1 MIYSCKPLPDRST
14 AGEGWTS
21 LREAVSSE
29 RVNRPAGCKTG
40 DLAVPNRLVRLFQPP
55 RPGRERFRAA
65 RCRAPLRR
73 DRFKVSDHAVPHGQ
87 SPRVTRAMAVNAIGP
102 SGSVGAEPGFLRH
115 RRVVKC
121 DRVIGA
127 GGHLTCIL

>member
-1 MIYSCKPLPDRST
+1 M
-14 AGEGWTS
+14 AS

-29 RVNRPAGCKTG
+29 RVNRTARSITR
-40 DLAVPNRLVRLFQPP
+40 DLASRNRWVRLFQPP

-73 DRFKVSDHAVPHGQ
+73 DRFKVSDHAVPRGQ
-87 SPRVTRAMAVNAIGP
+87 SPSVTRAMAVKAIGP
-102 SGSVGAEPGFLRH
+102 SGSAGAEPGFLRH
-115 RRVVKC
+115 RGVVKS

-127 GGHLTCIL
+127 GAI